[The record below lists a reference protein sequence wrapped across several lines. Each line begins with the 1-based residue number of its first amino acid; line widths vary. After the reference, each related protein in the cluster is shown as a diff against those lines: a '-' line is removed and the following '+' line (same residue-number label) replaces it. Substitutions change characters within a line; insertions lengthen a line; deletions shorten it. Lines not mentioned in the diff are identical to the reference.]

1 MTRQHTTTWKR
12 MGALACTI
20 GAAAMLAMPSV
31 ALAEPTTEESGM
43 KDVTGRSGTTEVTVK
58 ADDSNIVFQ
67 VPTVIAFSAG
77 ADGKLTGPTA
87 SETTIKNLSVFG
99 IHVTNMLVEQ
109 ESPWV
114 LVADA
119 SSSNQENSIQFRVGP
134 ESNEKDAFEASRGGG
149 IDLSAEEAW
158 DMGFKGSGSDVIEL
172 TSEGAISHATQA
184 LSETGAKVA
193 TITWTVEPG
202 QHVS

>member
-12 MGALACTI
+12 MGSLACTI

-31 ALAEPTTEESGM
+31 ALAEPTTEESG
-43 KDVTGRSGTTEVTVK
+43 VNEVRGNSGQTQVTVQ

-67 VPTVIAFSAG
+67 VPTVIAFSAN
-77 ADGKLTGPTA
+77 ADGTLTGPTA

-99 IHVTNMLVEQ
+99 IHVTNMSIEE
-109 ESPWV
+109 ESPWM

-119 SSSNQENSIQFRVGP
+119 SAASQDNAIDFQVGP
-134 ESNEKDAFEASRGGG
+134 ESDMRDAFNASQVGG
-149 IDLSAEEAW
+149 IDLSTIEAW
-158 DMGFKGSGSDVIEL
+158 DMGFEGSENDSIALSTTGNV
-172 TSEGAISHATQA
+172 ANATQA
-184 LSETGAKVA
+184 LSDTGSKVA

>member
-12 MGALACTI
+12 MGTLACTI
-20 GAAAMLAMPSV
+20 GAAALLAMPSV
-31 ALAEPTTEESGM
+31 ALAEPTTEENGVNEIEGNSGQ
-43 KDVTGRSGTTEVTVK
+43 TQVTVQ

-67 VPTVIAFSAG
+67 VPTVIAFSAN
-77 ADGKLTGPTA
+77 ADGTLTGPTA
-87 SETTIKNLSVFG
+87 SSTTIKNLSVFG

-109 ESPWV
+109 ESPWT
-114 LVADA
+114 LTSNAATA
-119 SSSNQENSIQFRVGP
+119 SQDNSIEFRVGP
-134 ESNEKDAFEASRGGG
+134 SADMRDAFAASQVGG
-149 IDLSAEEAW
+149 IDLSTNEAW
-158 DMGFKGSGSDVIEL
+158 DMGYKGSGSDVIEL

-184 LSETGAKVA
+184 LSDTGSKVA

>member
-31 ALAEPTTEESGM
+31 ALADPGTEESG
-43 KDVTGRSGTTEVTVK
+43 VTEVNGNSGTTEVTVQ

-67 VPTVIAFSAG
+67 VPTVIAFSAN
-77 ADGKLTGPTA
+77 ADGTLTGPTA
-87 SETTIKNLSVFG
+87 SSTTIKNLSVFG

-114 LVADA
+114 LVPEA
-119 SSSNQENSIQFRVGP
+119 SSAGQNNAIDFQVGP
-134 ESNEKDAFEASRGGG
+134 ESDMRDAFNASQVGG
-149 IDLSAEEAW
+149 INLSTVEAW
-158 DMGFKGSGSDVIEL
+158 DMGYEGSENDSIALETTGNV
-172 TSEGAISHATQA
+172 ANATQA
-184 LSETGAKVA
+184 LSDTGSKVA

>member
-31 ALAEPTTEESGM
+31 ALAETGAGESG
-43 KDVTGRSGTTEVTVK
+43 VNEVRGNSGQTQVTVQ

-67 VPTVIAFSAG
+67 VPTVIAFSAN
-77 ADGKLTGPTA
+77 ADGTLTGPTA
-87 SETTIKNLSVFG
+87 SSTTIKNLSVFG

-119 SSSNQENSIQFRVGP
+119 SNSNQSNAIDFQVGP
-134 ESNEKDAFEASRGGG
+134 ESDMRDA
-149 IDLSAEEAW
+149 LSASQTGGVDTSAIEAW
-158 DMGFKGSGSDVIEL
+158 DMGYEGSENDSIALSTTGNV
-172 TSEGAISHATQA
+172 ANATQA
-184 LSETGAKVA
+184 LSDTGSKVA